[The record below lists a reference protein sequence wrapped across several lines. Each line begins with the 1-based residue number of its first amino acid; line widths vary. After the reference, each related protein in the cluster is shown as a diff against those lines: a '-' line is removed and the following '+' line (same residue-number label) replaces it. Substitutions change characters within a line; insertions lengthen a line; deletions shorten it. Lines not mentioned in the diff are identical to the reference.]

1 VLLLVFVYGL
11 KNLYTVKN
19 LGFMVFFV
27 VYTAY
32 EWLYRKT
39 GVILILFTSFFIV
52 AQYYF
57 SLHYRIFAED
67 KYLRQ
72 QFKFYTIFRKDS
84 TDPFGTEGKESMYFR
99 LTPQPFDWVILL
111 LMSVLNNIN

>member
-1 VLLLVFVYGL
+1 MLLLVFLYGL

-39 GVILILFTSFFIV
+39 GVILILFVSFFIV

-57 SLHYRIFAED
+57 SLHYRIFVDD
-67 KYLRQ
+67 KYIRN
-72 QFKFYTIFRKDS
+72 QFKFYTIFPEDS
-84 TDPFGTEGKESMYFR
+84 TDPFGIRGKESMYFR
-99 LTPQPFDWVILL
+99 LKPTPIDWVILL
-111 LMSVLNNIN
+111 LMSVLNSLN